1 MPSLKIR
8 FPGSLGAQLAARLD
22 LSDAPPRAYALFAHC
37 FTCSKDSRAP
47 TFIARALTEQG
58 IALLRFDFTG
68 LGGSEGE
75 FENTD
80 FSSNVADLRAAAD
93 WLRAQH
99 QAPVLLIGHSLGG
112 AAVLAAA
119 GNIPEARAVVTLG
132 APFSPQHVTRQFRDA
147 LQLIER
153 EGAAEVT
160 LAGRTFRLRR
170 EFVEDLAGQRQAE
183 RIAGLRRALLVMHA
197 PNDDVVG
204 IDNAT
209 AIFVAAKHPK
219 SFVSLDTADHLLARA
234 EDARYAAQVIAA
246 WASRYLPAPR
256 PS

>member
-1 MPSLKIR
+1 MPSLKIQ
-8 FPGSLGAQLAARLD
+8 FAGSLDALLAARLD
-22 LSDAPPRAYALFAHC
+22 LPDAPPRAYALFAHC

-47 TFIARALTEQG
+47 AHVARALTEQG

-75 FENTD
+75 VENTD

-119 GNIPEARAVVTLG
+119 GDIPEARAIVTLG
-132 APFSPQHVTRQFRDA
+132 ALFSPQHVTRQFRDA

-160 LAGRTFRLRR
+160 LADRTFRLRR
-170 EFVEDLAGQRQAE
+170 EFVEDLAGQQQAE

-219 SFVSLDTADHLLARA
+219 SFVSLDTADHLLAHA
-234 EDARYAAQVIAA
+234 EHARYAAQVIAA
-246 WASRYLPAPR
+246 WSSRYLPAPL
-256 PS
+256 PA